1 VLHGARHGLIN
12 LPPSLGHSC
21 APPNPERWPARR
33 KVARRG
39 EFSWLFRFTSNNSP
53 PRARF
58 LLPVCI
64 RHVFDNESPP
74 QFVWHAGPG
83 ASRQGDGA
91 WASSLFCM
99 RLAPA
104 SLFCMRLACFLSWSK
119 AGIGIEGRSKATR
132 SEGDDL
138 EESAARAFMRHG
150 GRGRGGRG

>member
-1 VLHGARHGLIN
+1 MRPSQSRALACATQSRTPRRVLLALQIYIKQ
-12 LPPSLGHSC
+12 LSSSC
-21 APPNPERWPARR
+21 T
-33 KVARRG
+33 V
-39 EFSWLFRFTSNNSP
+39 LTSCMYST
-53 PRARF
+53 
-58 LLPVCI
+58 CI

-104 SLFCMRLACFLSWSK
+104 SLFCMRLACVLSWSK